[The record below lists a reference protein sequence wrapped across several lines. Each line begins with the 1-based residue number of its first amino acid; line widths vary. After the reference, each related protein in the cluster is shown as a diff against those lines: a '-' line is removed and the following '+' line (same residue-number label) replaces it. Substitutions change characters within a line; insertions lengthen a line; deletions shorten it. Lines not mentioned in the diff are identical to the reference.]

1 MQKVI
6 GRWNAMRTDTLIDQI
21 GRDILVRVKGLKGT
35 TYVKVNEV
43 IEANEVDG
51 DEVTAGMSLG
61 KTGKIVIGT

>member
-6 GRWNAMRTDTLIDQI
+6 GRWNATRTDTLIELQI
-21 GRDILVRVKGLKGT
+21 GRDILVRVKGT

-43 IEANEVDG
+43 NEVDG

>member
-6 GRWNAMRTDTLIDQI
+6 GRWNATRTDTLVELQI
-21 GRDILVRVKGLKGT
+21 GRDILVRVKGT

-43 IEANEVDG
+43 NEGNEVDG